1 MIRPTRALR
10 TSIMLSAVTLIC
22 IPAQAMAREQ
32 RAQPHPIPA
41 ASAQTVEPADPRT
54 RVGRA
59 NAAARVEPER
69 TSYFNAIQ
77 QYAYTDGALFQ
88 IYTAPG
94 QITDI
99 MLQEGEE
106 LVGPGPVASG
116 DTVRWIIGDTVSGA
130 GAARRVHILVKPT
143 RADIRTN
150 LIINTNR
157 RTYHL
162 ELSATNSTY
171 MAAVSWTYPQDALIA
186 LRSAEAERE
195 RTAPAAAGIDFSA
208 LNFRYRIAGDR
219 PGWRPVR
226 VFDDGRQVF
235 IEFPGDIASGD
246 MPPLF
251 VIGADQAAELVNY
264 RVQGRYMVVDRLF
277 ERAELRLG
285 AGNSAK
291 QVRIER
297 ERARRRSRS

>member
-32 RAQPHPIPA
+32 RAQPHAIPA

-186 LRSAEAERE
+186 LRTAEAERE
-195 RTAPAAAGIDFSA
+195 RTAPVASGIE
-208 LNFRYRIAGDR
+208 L
-219 PGWRPVR
+219 
-226 VFDDGRQVF
+226 
-235 IEFPGDIASGD
+235 PGDIASGD